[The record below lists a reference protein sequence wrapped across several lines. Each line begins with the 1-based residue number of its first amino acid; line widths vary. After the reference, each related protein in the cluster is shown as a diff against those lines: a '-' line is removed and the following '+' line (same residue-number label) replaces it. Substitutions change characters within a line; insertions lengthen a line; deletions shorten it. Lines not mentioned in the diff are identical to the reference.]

1 MLCMHMLYVHI
12 CAFRLPVAMCGYA
25 WASQNFYFN
34 FCLEFIQIYNMLK
47 KNILPILR
55 SKSLLSSAS
64 KHTKVGILQS

>member
-1 MLCMHMLYVHI
+1 MHMLYVHI
-12 CAFRLPVAMCGYA
+12 CAFHLAVAVCGYA